1 MFRETPQMF
10 RETPQTVAGRTIVKR
25 HKFWALAA
33 TFCMIMTLYTG
44 YKHK

>member
-1 MFRETPQMF
+1 M
-10 RETPQTVAGRTIVKR
+10 KS
-25 HKFWALAA
+25 HKMWALAA